1 MFIIDPDGYVIRKW
15 QSKEL
20 NNGVLSGRFILP
32 EYPKVGFWIIRVEA
46 QGQRNEKAIKV
57 FLQINSSYYGTRNN
71 ISSSNEN
78 LMINN
83 WFDCRLRNTMDQNLK
98 CMSGC
103 QRLFSIQISTLRQ
116 WYKQFILGKKLQKV
130 ISGIDQT

>member
-20 NNGVLSGRFILP
+20 DNGVLSGRFILP

-57 FLQINSSYYGTRNN
+57 FLEIISNN
-71 ISSSNEN
+71 YETKNIDE
-78 LMINN
+78 
-83 WFDCRLRNTMDQNLK
+83 
-98 CMSGC
+98 SG
-103 QRLFSIQISTLRQ
+103 FSMKTECKPICLTV
-116 WYKQFILGKKLQKV
+116 G
-130 ISGIDQT
+130 

>member
-57 FLQINSSYYGTRNN
+57 FSEIKSSYYGEKYCTFH
-71 ISSSNEN
+71 EN
-78 LMINN
+78 GMLTN
-83 WFDCRLRNTMDQNLK
+83 WFDCRLRNTMDQSLK

-103 QRLFSIQISTLRQ
+103 QRLFLILISILRQ

-130 ISGIDQT
+130 IFRIDLT